1 MYFPNYMGSPNLG
14 PLVSWNRLR
23 WIKFVPDSSERSFPT
38 SNKSFSFQIRSSMP
52 PTRHL
57 PPSLTATVSTF
68 FQGAIFSSL
77 KAEEAP
83 GSLKSIKN
91 AKEKTWK
98 SKRLYFERWAERAA
112 QGHGAWARLRG
123 FWRFFLFER
132 GRESVIWNFKWLTEW
147 IRFFFEHFAG
157 SSSFFLSR
165 ILSPDRWT
173 TCRTRLRWRF

>member
-1 MYFPNYMGSPNLG
+1 MNIKSVKIGTRCVYPIKWAVPIGN
-14 PLVSWNRLR
+14 PLFHDGL
-23 WIKFVPDSSERSFPT
+23 FVPDSSERSFPT
-38 SNKSFSFQIRSSMP
+38 SNESFSFQIRSSMP

-57 PPSLTATVSTF
+57 SPSLTATVSTF

-123 FWRFFLFER
+123 FWRFF
-132 GRESVIWNFKWLTEW
+132 IWKRTK
-147 IRFFFEHFAG
+147 
-157 SSSFFLSR
+157 SR
-165 ILSPDRWT
+165 DLK
-173 TCRTRLRWRF
+173 F

>member
-1 MYFPNYMGSPNLG
+1 MRPSQ
-14 PLVSWNRLR
+14 
-23 WIKFVPDSSERSFPT
+23 FVPDSSERSFPT
-38 SNKSFSFQIRSSMP
+38 SNKSFSFQIRSSMS

-68 FQGAIFSSL
+68 FLGAIFSSL

-91 AKEKTWK
+91 AKEKTW

-112 QGHGAWARLRG
+112 QGHGAWARLRA

-132 GRESVIWNFKWLTEW
+132 EEKPRFEILNGRPSEYVSF
-147 IRFFFEHFAG
+147 
-157 SSSFFLSR
+157 SSSLRSFL
-165 ILSPDRWT
+165 
-173 TCRTRLRWRF
+173 RFSCYEFHRQIAEQLAGQDLASDFSEK